1 MPRNDRGTSTAI
13 IIIIVSIVL
22 AGIVAFFVLAQ
33 HHAAS
38 SAGATSDRATRL
50 AQSPE
55 QKAYLASLVFANL
68 RMSAADNFL
77 GGTVTY
83 LDGTV
88 TNTGSKPVRRLD
100 VELNF
105 VDALNQVVLREDA
118 HPLAKR
124 ATPLQPGET
133 QTFRVSFD
141 HMPLEWNQAP
151 PSAKAVYVEF

>member
-1 MPRNDRGTSTAI
+1 MPRNDRGISTAI
-13 IIIIVSIVL
+13 IIIIVSVVL

-33 HHAAS
+33 HHAARG
-38 SAGATSDRATRL
+38 AGATSDRATRL

-55 QKAYLASLVFANL
+55 QKAYLASLVFADL

-105 VDALNQVVLREDA
+105 VDTLNQVVLREDA

-124 ATPLQPGET
+124 TTPLQPGET

>member
-1 MPRNDRGTSTAI
+1 MPRIDRGTSTAI
-13 IIIIVSIVL
+13 IIAIVAIGL
-22 AGIVAFFVLAQ
+22 AGILAFFVLAQ

-38 SAGATSDRATRL
+38 SAGATSDRAARMT
-50 AQSPE
+50 QSAE

-105 VDALNQVVLREDA
+105 VDTLNQVVLREDA

-124 ATPLQPGET
+124 TSPLQPGET
-133 QTFRVSFD
+133 QAFRVTFD
-141 HMPLEWNQAP
+141 HMPMDWNQAP